1 MGALVRPA
9 GLYPLF
15 FAVAIVCYLAAV
27 LIAFPLGAVFEVM
40 REDLSLIPLAIG
52 AFAMAAGM
60 LLETRG

>member
-1 MGALVRPA
+1 MGALVRPV

-27 LIAFPLGAVFEVM
+27 VIAFPLGAVFEVM

-52 AFAMAAGM
+52 AFAMTVGM